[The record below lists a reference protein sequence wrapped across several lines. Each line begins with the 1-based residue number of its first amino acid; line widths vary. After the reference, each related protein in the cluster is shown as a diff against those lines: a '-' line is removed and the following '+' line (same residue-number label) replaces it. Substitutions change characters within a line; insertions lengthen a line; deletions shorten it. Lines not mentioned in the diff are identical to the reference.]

1 MSRLAAFF
9 RSFGFDVDACM
20 VLSRRFESADDPV
33 RRARDAAAAWLV
45 SATGPWAGDSPA
57 GFATARLAFV
67 RADIA
72 GRFPKAF
79 LAGEVSTEV
88 REAFAGHRPLPL
100 PALVPS
106 QMVPQDVRMLP
117 VVDDVLRSVLPLAPR
132 RS

>member
-9 RSFGFDVDACM
+9 RSFGFGVEACLA
-20 VLSRRFESADDPV
+20 LSQRFERAEDPV
-33 RRARDAAAAWLV
+33 RRAQDAATTWLV

-57 GFATARLAFV
+57 GFAAARLAFV

-72 GRFPKAF
+72 NRFPDAF
-79 LAGEVSTEV
+79 LADEVSLEV

-106 QMVPQDVRMLP
+106 PMVPQDVRMLP